1 VFNGHIHILLVKT
14 NSVIYIC
21 HKKHG
26 RKGVECVLTV
36 RDNELDME
44 GIEDASLEVAEGWEG
59 SGKSYGTEQN
69 TWGTGP

>member
-1 VFNGHIHILLVKT
+1 MFNGHIRILLVKT

-36 RDNELDME
+36 RDNELDMG
-44 GIEDASLEVAEGWEG
+44 GIEYASLEVAKGWEG
-59 SGKSYGTEQN
+59 SGKSYGIEQN